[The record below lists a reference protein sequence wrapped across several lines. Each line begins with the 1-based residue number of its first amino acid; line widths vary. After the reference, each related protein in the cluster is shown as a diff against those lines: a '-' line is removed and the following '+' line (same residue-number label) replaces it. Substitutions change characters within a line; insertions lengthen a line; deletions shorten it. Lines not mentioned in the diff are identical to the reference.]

1 VVLNVGT
8 AVGIAL
14 HVTMMSVFAAL
25 GAVDLVRFNVVSIA
39 AFVLAMLFNRRGWH
53 LASVVTSVLE
63 LTVHQALCVTY
74 LGWAFGFQYYLL
86 VIPSITNFLPEGR
99 NAIKALLVLLSGL
112 AYVALAHVSQTVSP
126 VFALPLAT
134 SQSIHD
140 VNVVAVV
147 GTLGL
152 FAFFFNRAANL
163 AEGRLEVEHQKVEDL
178 LHSILPV
185 SIARRLQDSPRVIAD
200 AFPAATVLFADI
212 VGFTSLS
219 LQTNP
224 ADLVATLNE
233 IFTRL
238 DRLADQHGLEKIK
251 TIGDAYMV
259 AAGVPEAMPK
269 HAEAMADFALG
280 AMAEIEKVAPLQST
294 SIQLRIGVH
303 SGPVVAGVIGKKKFI
318 YDLWGETV
326 NRASRMESHGVPGE
340 IQVSDATKRLLD
352 EDFVF
357 EDRGMLEIK
366 GIGETRAWILKRR
379 K

>member
-1 VVLNVGT
+1 
-8 AVGIAL
+8 
-14 HVTMMSVFAAL
+14 M
-25 GAVDLVRFNVVSIA
+25 
-39 AFVLAMLFNRRGWH
+39 
-53 LASVVTSVLE
+53 
-63 LTVHQALCVTY
+63 
-74 LGWAFGFQYYLL
+74 
-86 VIPSITNFLPEGR
+86 
-99 NAIKALLVLLSGL
+99 LLSGL
-112 AYVALAHVSQTVSP
+112 AYVALAHASLKVSP
-126 VFALPLAT
+126 AFPLPLAT
-134 SQSIHD
+134 SQRIHD

-152 FAFFFNRAANL
+152 FAFFFNRAATL
-163 AEGRLEVEHQKVEDL
+163 ADARLDAEHQKVEDL

-224 ADLVATLNE
+224 TDLVATRND

-238 DRLADQHGLEKIK
+238 DRLAEQYGLEKIK

-259 AAGVPEAMPK
+259 AAGVPEAMPT
-269 HAEAMADFALG
+269 HAEAMADFAHG
-280 AMAEIEKVAPLQST
+280 AMAEIQKVAPLLGT
-294 SIQLRIGVH
+294 AIQLRMGIH

-340 IQVSDATKRLLD
+340 VQVSDATKRLLD
-352 EDFVF
+352 DTFVF

-366 GIGETRAWILKRR
+366 GIGETRAWILKSR